1 MKNTLH
7 GINGRLYTAEK
18 KEHENTTETIQNGI
32 QKSKILKKINIENIS
47 KLWDHLK

>member
-18 KEHENTTETIQNGI
+18 IEHENTTDTTQNRI
-32 QKSKILKKINIENIS
+32 QKNKILKK
-47 KLWDHLK
+47 